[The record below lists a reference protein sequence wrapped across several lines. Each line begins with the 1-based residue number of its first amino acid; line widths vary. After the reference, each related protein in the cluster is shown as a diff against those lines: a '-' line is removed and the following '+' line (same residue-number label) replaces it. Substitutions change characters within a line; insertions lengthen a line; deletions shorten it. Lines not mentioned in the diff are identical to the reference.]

1 MHLKLSLLATVHG
14 LVLLH
19 TSFAKEGRPSSGPYA
34 DLFRRSSV
42 VSRVDACY
50 SPSSLSL
57 AIRATWP
64 AHLSCRCIRYVSI
77 V

>member
-1 MHLKLSLLATVHG
+1 MHLKLLLLATVHG

-19 TSFAKEGRPSSGPYA
+19 TSFAKEGQPSSGPYA

-50 SPSSLSL
+50 LPSKI
-57 AIRATWP
+57 AFCGVVY
-64 AHLSCRCIRYVSI
+64 H
-77 V
+77 